1 MSAESSAEFVD
12 SNVLVYLHDVSAGS
26 KREQARELVDRLWQN
41 RRGCL
46 SIQVLQEFYVNVTQK
61 VPTPLP
67 VDAAW
72 RLVFA
77 FGGWRTHRP
86 ATEDVLAA
94 IELQQRHR
102 VSFWDG
108 MILRSAGSL
117 GCGIVWS
124 EDLNA
129 GQLYDGVRVLN
140 PFATS

>member
-1 MSAESSAEFVD
+1 MNASIGAEFVD
-12 SNVLVYLHDVSAGS
+12 SNVLVYVHDSSAGI
-26 KREQARELVDRLWQN
+26 KREKARELVDRLW
-41 RRGCL
+41 RDRHGCL
-46 SIQVLQEFYVNVTQK
+46 SIQVLQEFYVNVTKK

-77 FGGWRTHRP
+77 FSGWRTHRP

-102 VSFWDG
+102 VSFWDS

-117 GCGIVWS
+117 GCEIVWS

-129 GQLYDGVRVLN
+129 GQSYDGVRVLN
-140 PFATS
+140 PFSTA